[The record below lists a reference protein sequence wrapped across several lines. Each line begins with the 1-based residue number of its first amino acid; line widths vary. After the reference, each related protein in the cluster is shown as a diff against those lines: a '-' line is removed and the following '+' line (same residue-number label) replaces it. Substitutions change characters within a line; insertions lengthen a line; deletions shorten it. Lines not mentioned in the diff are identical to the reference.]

1 MVFKRAP
8 QRANAKNSA
17 QGKCCLNNSALYLRK
32 SAQETLTVYSLVSGG
47 AYFKV
52 KKMNNI
58 KCKKLVI
65 FSFKIT
71 MKHKFLLS
79 LNQI

>member
-1 MVFKRAP
+1 MIFKRAP
-8 QRANAKNSA
+8 QRTTAKNSA
-17 QGKCCLNNSALYLRK
+17 QGKYCLSNSALYLRK

-52 KKMNNI
+52 MKMNNI
-58 KCKKLVI
+58 KCQKPVI
-65 FSFKIT
+65 FSFKIR

-79 LNQI
+79 INQI